1 MIFMVT
7 IWYPSDKAIPVADT
21 FAKASKEPIPDYIK
35 RWQIYM
41 TPDGPKGMKSYQVI
55 MSEKGKGD
63 EALFYINK
71 TLVPFMEIEGYEWKI
86 ENLMG
91 VKDSFKLLG

>member
-7 IWYPSDKAIPVADT
+7 IWYPSDKVKIVADK
-21 FAKASKEPIPDYIK
+21 FVKASKEPLPDYIK
-35 RWQIYM
+35 RVQIYM
-41 TPDGPKGMKSYQVI
+41 TPDGPKGMKSYQVY

-71 TLVPFMEIEGYEWKI
+71 ILVPFMGIEGYEWKI